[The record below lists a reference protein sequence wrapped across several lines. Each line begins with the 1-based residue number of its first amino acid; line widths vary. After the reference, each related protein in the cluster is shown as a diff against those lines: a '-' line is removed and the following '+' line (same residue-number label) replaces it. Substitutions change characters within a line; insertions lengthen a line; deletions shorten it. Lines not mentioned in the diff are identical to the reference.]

1 MPVTATINFDYSNDR
16 EEVAVDQSTISTPN
30 TQLEFSGTL
39 GAKDS
44 ALEVQLR
51 AQNLAEWGDFINILR
66 GADVAPVPVAGQ
78 VDWTG
83 RILGPLG
90 GPTFA
95 GHLHATEAHY
105 ADYYWNSIEGDL
117 EYSPDV
123 FRLTKTAIV
132 RGQTSAVMDLSLQLD
147 GSWSFEPSSTWALQM
162 HINRAPS
169 QDVQEMF
176 ETKYPVTGSVERRRA
191 WQWHASRSGY

>member
-16 EEVAVDQSTISTPN
+16 EEVAADQSAISTPN

-66 GADVAPVPVAGQ
+66 GADAAPVAVAGQ
-78 VDWTG
+78 VDWTVGFSG
-83 RILGPLG
+83 RWAAPLLSDIC
-90 GPTFA
+90 TR
-95 GHLHATEAHY
+95 LEAHY
-105 ADYYWNSIEGDL
+105 ADYYWNSIDGDL

-123 FRLTKTAIV
+123 FRLTKTRLCAARRQRSWISLCSWTV
-132 RGQTSAVMDLSLQLD
+132 PGVLCQTARGLYRCT
-147 GSWSFEPSSTWALQM
+147 
-162 HINRAPS
+162 
-169 QDVQEMF
+169 
-176 ETKYPVTGSVERRRA
+176 
-191 WQWHASRSGY
+191 